1 MSRVDFTINPDT
13 IVQVTEKPTRNVFKN
28 PEEVTD
34 IEGNYET
41 LAPLRN
47 AEAVPRA
54 KYNFAVR
61 RTWSTGGTSPTLGT
75 TGRRNGGNNGTTIIT
90 LAMRP
95 SMPRRTSR
103 TKATTPSRTSVTRDR
118 IEGVTCTIY
127 QIIKQ

>member
-54 KYNFAVR
+54 KYNFAV
-61 RTWSTGGTSPTLGT
+61 TSNMEYGWDQPDPRYPGKKER
-75 TGRRNGGNNGTTIIT
+75 GKHGTTIIT

-103 TKATTPSRTSVTRDR
+103 TKATTPSRTS
-118 IEGVTCTIY
+118 
-127 QIIKQ
+127 